1 MMTTLCY
8 YLSLRK
14 KMMLGWCRKHV
25 ASYDFVL
32 QSGWLDFSKL
42 TLCSLVDSYLI
53 VHSKLYKHFLCY
65 FFLFFNFVFNRLILI
80 YASQTC
86 PSFIILYVHS
96 NLRSQFISKKKGC
109 KVWVGCWC
117 SRCILQHRCFDNSFI
132 CYPWWAQTVSVK
144 VPLNHEE
151 RRRELRLFWWG
162 EWPRVSHYVLMC
174 VLPRSWP
181 CSHPTH
187 ISE

>member
-1 MMTTLCY
+1 M
-8 YLSLRK
+8 
-14 KMMLGWCRKHV
+14 

-65 FFLFFNFVFNRLILI
+65 FFLFFNFVFNHLILI

-96 NLRSQFISKKKGC
+96 NLRSQFISKKRGAKFELD
-109 KVWVGCWC
+109 VDAVGVYFNIDVLTTP
-117 SRCILQHRCFDNSFI
+117 SYVILDGLKQ
-132 CYPWWAQTVSVK
+132 SV
-144 VPLNHEE
+144 
-151 RRRELRLFWWG
+151 
-162 EWPRVSHYVLMC
+162 
-174 VLPRSWP
+174 
-181 CSHPTH
+181 
-187 ISE
+187 